1 MKKKKKK
8 LFVSYN
14 MNRPSH
20 LPQTIVMLHTQIISH
35 HPTPPFL
42 FCFFVSA
49 AIQTEKTLMSF
60 DEKRRTTPDCANYDE
75 FYRSLTSSMT
85 PLPSR
90 AGTARSMQGPSA
102 RSVDSRQ
109 TTLFSLTP
117 SAATAGAP
125 SRPLESRQSAVSRL
139 GTSYSFRT
147 SDSRQTDRLSV
158 ATGSHK
164 ALGSSLHTRSDQ
176 AGKLAETS
184 PVNVSD

>member
-1 MKKKKKK
+1 
-8 LFVSYN
+8 
-14 MNRPSH
+14 
-20 LPQTIVMLHTQIISH
+20 
-35 HPTPPFL
+35 
-42 FCFFVSA
+42 
-49 AIQTEKTLMSF
+49 MSF

-158 ATGSHK
+158 ATGGHK
-164 ALGSSLHTRSDQ
+164 VPLGSRPHTRSDQ
-176 AGKLAETS
+176 AGKLAETA
-184 PVNVSD
+184 PVTVSD